1 MSYLLSKVR
10 SEGESRMN
18 EEKKIADRKR
28 NLIVL
33 ILRYLTN
40 IGYIESSQKLE
51 SESHISLDSWE
62 VADNIDL
69 YQIIMEFEQY
79 YDIRFGKLPKL
90 VRKVNDDQKKKMPS
104 FPKINTPTKASSTS
118 SNIKQELQNS
128 SSSSVNSNLNA
139 TGSSTQ
145 RVGSQLGGLPP
156 KNLAQNASKKVKSQN
171 SSLDEKGV
179 DQNSTLNME
188 IQGQSALGAK
198 KNEEESTENNFF
210 DVRVL
215 KGMPDFGDI
224 QELKELAAY
233 LQRDILVENP
243 NVKFKDIVGLDDAK
257 RLLKEAVQIPL
268 KYPHFFTGILE
279 PWRGVLLYGP
289 PGTGKTMLAKAV
301 ATECGTT
308 FFNISASSV
317 VSKWRGESEKLIR
330 VLFELA
336 RHYQPSTI
344 FLDELDSIM
353 SQRKGG
359 DNEHEGSRRMKTEL
373 LIQLDGLMKNK
384 ERVFLLAASN
394 LPWDLD
400 VAMLRR
406 LEKRILV
413 PLPSKEARQNM
424 IEQFLPEGMAQ
435 DLNYQEISEALEN
448 YSGSDIKLLCK
459 EAAMKPLR
467 RLINLIE
474 KSNVEQEDMQKNR
487 KQKFQQI
494 QSINPQEVKPDPVTN
509 EDIVEALKT
518 TKPSSFIKTQAYEKW
533 AKEHGS
539 V

>member
-104 FPKINTPTKASSTS
+104 FPKISTPTKASSTS
-118 SNIKQELQNS
+118 SNIKQELQNNS
-128 SSSSVNSNLNA
+128 NSSVNSNLNT

-156 KNLAQNASKKVKSQN
+156 KNLAQNANKKVKSQN

-179 DQNSTLNME
+179 DQNNTLNME

-215 KGMPDFGDI
+215 KGMPDFGDV

-424 IEQFLPEGMAQ
+424 IEQFLPEGIAQ

-467 RLINLIE
+467 RLINQIE
-474 KSNVEQEDMQKNR
+474 KSNIEQEDMQKNR
-487 KQKFQQI
+487 KQKFQQQ

>member
-1 MSYLLSKVR
+1 MLAKIK
-10 SEGESRMN
+10 SESESRMN
-18 EEKKIADRKR
+18 EEKKIHDRKR
-28 NLIVL
+28 NIIVL
-33 ILRYLTN
+33 ILRYLAN
-40 IGYIESSQKLE
+40 IGYIDSCSKI
-51 SESHISLDSWE
+51 STESHIGLDQWD

-69 YQIIMEFEQY
+69 YQIVTEFEHY
-79 YDIRFGKLPKL
+79 YELKFGKYIKL
-90 VRKVNDDQKKKMPS
+90 VRKVTSEKNPAS
-104 FPKINTPTKASSTS
+104 FPKITQNNKVLQSANSQKIQQQENNIQSTKQIQKRNTINTS
-118 SNIKQELQNS
+118 ITNEQQI
-128 SSSSVNSNLNA
+128 
-139 TGSSTQ
+139 
-145 RVGSQLGGLPP
+145 
-156 KNLAQNASKKVKSQN
+156 
-171 SSLDEKGV
+171 
-179 DQNSTLNME
+179 NSTPQIE
-188 IQGQSALGAK
+188 IQGQSAFQK
-198 KNEEESTENNFF
+198 TKEEEQTQNFF

-215 KGMPDFGDI
+215 KGMPDFGDV

-233 LQRDILVENP
+233 LQRDIVVENP
-243 NVKFKDIVGLDDAK
+243 NCKFKDIVGLEDAK
-257 RLLKEAVQIPL
+257 RLLKEAVLIPL

-359 DNEHEGSRRMKTEL
+359 QDHEGSTRMKTEL

-400 VAMLRR
+400 IAMLRR

-413 PLPSKEARQNM
+413 PLPCEKAREEM
-424 IEQFLPEGMAQ
+424 IRQFLPQGFSNN
-435 DLNYQEISEALEN
+435 LNYNEISMQLEN

-467 RLINLIE
+467 KLINNIE
-474 KSNVEQEDMQKNR
+474 MGDESQQKKNSKNQKTNNSNNIDQ
-487 KQKFQQI
+487 
-494 QSINPQEVKPDPVTN
+494 VKPDPVTQQ
-509 EDIVEALKT
+509 DIQEALQT
-518 TKPSSFIKTQAYEKW
+518 TKPSSFIKTQVYEKW
-533 AKEHGS
+533 EQEHGS

>member
-40 IGYIESSQKLE
+40 IGYLESSQKLE

-104 FPKINTPTKASSTS
+104 FPKITTPTKASSTS
-118 SNIKQELQNS
+118 SNIKQELSNS
-128 SSSSVNSNLNA
+128 SNSSVSSNLNT

-156 KNLAQNASKKVKSQN
+156 KNQVQNANKKVKSQN

-179 DQNSTLNME
+179 DQNNTLNME
-188 IQGQSALGAK
+188 IQGQSALAAK

-474 KSNVEQEDMQKNR
+474 KSNVEQEDTQKNR
-487 KQKFQQI
+487 KHKFQQQ